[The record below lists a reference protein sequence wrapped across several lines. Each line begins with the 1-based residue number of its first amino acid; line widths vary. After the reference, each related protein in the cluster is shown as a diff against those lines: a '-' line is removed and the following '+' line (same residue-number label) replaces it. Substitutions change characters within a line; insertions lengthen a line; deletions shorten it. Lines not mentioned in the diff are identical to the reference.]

1 MINRTSFS
9 MLYSFCMF
17 KSIKQKKMKRLP
29 KFVHTKAAYAK
40 FPILML
46 VILLPYPG
54 YSQNPGNAN
63 QPVFNHAALCAK
75 DLSKTAVFYSTVLQL
90 QKIHH
95 PFNDTLHVWF
105 KIGEGLALHVIQG
118 NCPET
123 VHDISIHLCFS
134 VPNLDLFMKH
144 LDNLNVKYGNW
155 NGEAKKV
162 QTRPD
167 GVHQIYLRDP
177 DGFWIEVNDAK

>member
-1 MINRTSFS
+1 MNRLSAFP
-9 MLYSFCMF
+9 LKF
-17 KSIKQKKMKRLP
+17 KLIIATILFLAFLRPGLASAQ
-29 KFVHTKAAYAK
+29 TTAA
-40 FPILML
+40 
-46 VILLPYPG
+46 G
-54 YSQNPGNAN
+54 N

-75 DLSKTAVFYSTVLQL
+75 NIKKTADFYSTVLQL
-90 QKIHH
+90 QKIKH

-134 VPNLDLFMKH
+134 VLNLDLFMKH
-144 LDNLNVKYGNW
+144 LDVLNVNYGNW
-155 NGEAKKV
+155 NGEPKKV
-162 QTRPD
+162 NLRAD
-167 GVHQIYLRDP
+167 GVHQIYFKDP

>member
-1 MINRTSFS
+1 MINRTSFF
-9 MLYSFCMF
+9 MLCPFCMF
-17 KSIKQKKMKRLP
+17 KAIKQKKMKR
-29 KFVHTKAAYAK
+29 FTKL
-40 FPILML
+40 FPIKKACAKPT
-46 VILLPYPG
+46 ILILAIMLPYLG
-54 YSQNPGNAN
+54 YSQNTGNAN

-75 DLSKTAVFYSTVLQL
+75 DLNKTAAFYSTVLQL

-118 NCPET
+118 NCPQT

-134 VPNLDLFMKH
+134 VPNLALFMKH
-144 LDNLNVKYGNW
+144 LDELNVKYGNW
-155 NGEAKKV
+155 NGEAKQV

-167 GVHQIYLRDP
+167 GVHQIYLQDP